1 MPATTWHLSSRAE
14 RIIRTRW
21 SRAATPAAVNGTGA
35 SISNW
40 HGSAPALVT
49 VRGDCRGRVSPPV
62 SLRHVAGTTP
72 FRSATRPT
80 RCRTSARQGGHYHD
94 ASYIICNPGVLSAT
108 GYVYDAWICIIFF
121 VTITVR
127 GIALCRAFPRGIS
140 LTWSCAPCSGQSRRG
155 EGFIATYAMDD
166 TLPWGSRVRVRL
178 AWAWVLVVTPKDGE
192 SLRHPLRHE

>member
-14 RIIRTRW
+14 RITRTRW

-80 RCRTSARQGGHYHD
+80 RCRTSARQGGIIMMHHILYVTRVYYPRPGMYMMHGY
-94 ASYIICNPGVLSAT
+94 ASYFLLPSQYAASRSAGHFPAVFLSLGAALRVPGKAE
-108 GYVYDAWICIIFF
+108 
-121 VTITVR
+121 
-127 GIALCRAFPRGIS
+127 
-140 LTWSCAPCSGQSRRG
+140 
-155 EGFIATYAMDD
+155 EGKA
-166 TLPWGSRVRVRL
+166 S
-178 AWAWVLVVTPKDGE
+178 
-192 SLRHPLRHE
+192 